1 MKPWNGWVLILLNKL
16 FWFTIAVAISVEGYF
31 AYKNYTYVPP
41 PKVDKWHVEKPKV
54 QPEKKVVYPTGTFEH
69 EVKRTE

>member
-1 MKPWNGWVLILLNKL
+1 M
-16 FWFTIAVAISVEGYF
+16 IAVALSVEGYF

-41 PKVDKWHVEKPKV
+41 PKVDKWYIEKPIKSTD
-54 QPEKKVVYPTGTFEH
+54 KKVVYPIGTFEY

>member
-1 MKPWNGWVLILLNKL
+1 MKPWNGWGLTLLNKL
-16 FWFTIAVAISVEGYF
+16 FWFMITVALSVEGYF

-41 PKVDKWHVEKPKV
+41 PKVDKWHIEKPV
-54 QPEKKVVYPTGTFEH
+54 NPTEKKAVYPIGTFEH